1 MFGESPS
8 KTLKEQYWGYNRTQK
23 RGFC

>member
-1 MFGESPS
+1 MFRETPS
-8 KTLKEQYWGYNRTQK
+8 QTLKEQYWGYKRTQK